1 MRRPV
6 EHGRS
11 VVVKIGSS
19 SLTTRGGLIDSD
31 AISRVVAQIV
41 DLRRAGHP
49 AVLVSSGAVAAGLPA
64 LGVADRPDDVPGL
77 QAAAAVGQS
86 KLIEQYA
93 RAFADHGFVV
103 GQVLLTRDVLAGRE
117 QHLHARA
124 ALDRLLGLGVVPI
137 VNENDTVVVD
147 ELRFGDND
155 RLAAIVSHLV
165 GAGLLVVLTDTPGL
179 YAHDPRLVAEPEL
192 LSAVRHTDEVLDE
205 LRRASSAGVYGSGGV
220 ASKVAAARMAAYSG
234 IPTVVS
240 AADDPEVV
248 RRAVAGEDVG
258 TWVEPRSN
266 GLSARKLWIAFS
278 LPAVGSIAVD
288 AGAAAAIVD
297 DRRSLLAAGV
307 TAVKGEFSRGDAV
320 EVLDASG
327 RLIGKGLAGLAAA
340 TLREVL
346 GQHTSVAGGAAV
358 HRDDLIVLA

>member
-6 EHGRS
+6 ERGRA

-19 SLTTRGGLIDSD
+19 SLTTQGGLIDAD
-31 AISRVVAQIV
+31 AITRVVAQIAN
-41 DLRRAGHP
+41 LRRSGHP

-64 LGVADRPDDVPGL
+64 LGVTDRPTDVPGL

-93 RAFADHGFVV
+93 GAFAAHNLVV

-124 ALDRLLGLGVVPI
+124 ALDRLLDLGVVPI
-137 VNENDTVVVD
+137 VNENDTVLVD

-165 GAGLLVVLTDTPGL
+165 GAGLLVILTDTPGL
-179 YAHDPRLVAEPEL
+179 YTHDPRLVAEPEL
-192 LSAVRHTDEVLDE
+192 LSAIRHTDEVLDE
-205 LRRASSAGVYGSGGV
+205 LRRGSGAGVYGSGGV
-220 ASKVAAARMAAYSG
+220 ATKVAAARMAAYSG
-234 IPTVVS
+234 IPTVVT
-240 AADDPEVV
+240 AANDPEAV
-248 RRAVAGEDVG
+248 RRAVAGEDIG
-258 TWVEPRSN
+258 TWVAPRST
-266 GLSARKLWIAFS
+266 GLGARKLWIAFS
-278 LPAVGSIAVD
+278 LPAVGVLTVD
-288 AGAAAAIVD
+288 EGAASAIVRD
-297 DRRSLLAAGV
+297 GRSLLAAGV
-307 TAVKGEFSRGDAV
+307 SGVHGEFARGEAV
-320 EVLDASG
+320 EVHDGSG

-358 HRDDLIVLA
+358 HRDDLIVLT

>member
-1 MRRPV
+1 MRRPI
-6 EHGRS
+6 ERGRA

-19 SLTTRGGLIDSD
+19 SLTTRGGLIDAG
-31 AISRVVAQIV
+31 AISRVVDQIA
-41 DLRRAGHP
+41 DLRRSGHP

-64 LGVADRPDDVPGL
+64 LGVADRPTDLPGL

-93 RAFADHGFVV
+93 GAFAAHNLVV

-117 QHLHARA
+117 PHLHARA
-124 ALDRLLGLGVVPI
+124 ALDRLIDLGVVPI

-165 GAGLLVVLTDTPGL
+165 SAGLLVILTDTPGL

-192 LSAVRHTDEVLDE
+192 LSAIQHTDEVLDE
-205 LRRASSAGVYGSGGV
+205 LRRGSGTGVFGSGGV
-220 ASKVAAARMAAYSG
+220 ATKVAAARMAAYSG
-234 IPTVVS
+234 IPTVVT
-240 AADDPEVV
+240 AANDPDAV
-248 RRAVAGEDVG
+248 RRAVAGEDIG
-258 TWVEPRSN
+258 TWVAPRST
-266 GLSARKLWIAFS
+266 GLGARKLWIAFS
-278 LPAVGSIAVD
+278 LPPLGVLTVDDGAV
-288 AGAAAAIVD
+288 AAIVG
-297 DRRSLLAAGV
+297 RGRSLLAAGV
-307 TAVKGEFSRGDAV
+307 TAAQGDFVRGDAV
-320 EVLDASG
+320 EVHDKSG

-346 GQHTSVAGGAAV
+346 GQHTSVAGGAAI

>member
-31 AISRVVAQIV
+31 AISRAVSQIA

-64 LGVADRPDDVPGL
+64 LGVTDRPDDVPGL

-93 RAFADHGFVV
+93 RLFADHDLVV

-117 QHLHARA
+117 PHLHARA

-165 GAGLLVVLTDTPGL
+165 GAGLLVILTDTPGL

-205 LRRASSAGVYGSGGV
+205 LRRASGAGVYGSGGV
-220 ASKVAAARMAAYSG
+220 ETKVAAARMAAYSG
-234 IPTVVS
+234 IPTVVT
-240 AADDPEVV
+240 AADDPEAV
-248 RRAVAGEDVG
+248 RRAVAGEDIG
-258 TWVEPRSN
+258 TWVEPRST
-266 GLSARKLWIAFS
+266 GLGARKLWIAFS
-278 LPAVGSIAVD
+278 LPAVGSLTVD
-288 AGAAAAIVD
+288 AGAGAAIVRD
-297 DRRSLLAAGV
+297 GRSLLAAGV
-307 TAVKGEFSRGDAV
+307 TAVVGEFSRGDAV